1 MVKKQIKHFV
11 AGAFICTLAACGSV
25 KNSVVEKSTV
35 IEPQRVDLPA
45 LSDKKRQEFE
55 FVFIE
60 ALKQKRVGNLDK
72 AVGFFS
78 NCLEIDPKSAAAMYE
93 LSNIYIQRG
102 DFTSA
107 MLLLEKAVKINPN
120 NDWYKILLAQI
131 YQKNKEFDSASKLF
145 TELAQKNPDNLN
157 FLYLN
162 AILLKEAKQYDR
174 ALEQYDKLQKK
185 VGAIDQLIV
194 EKQKILLEKGDN
206 KGAIQE
212 INNLIKSNKK
222 EPKYYGLMADLYLT
236 LKDREKA
243 LEYYQK
249 VLEVEP
255 DNGFVHLSL
264 ANYWFAGKN
273 KEKALEEAKKGLINK
288 KLETANKLRFFEI
301 MRIEKD
307 KHGLTDDELASLL
320 TMLMSSDSKDV
331 GIYAYY
337 IDYLLEKTQG
347 LKDEKE
353 RKKKYKEVRIHLR
366 RFVKLHK
373 ADPQK
378 WNQLLLIENDLQDT
392 VALYNE
398 SLEALKYHSK
408 EPLFYILN
416 AFSAMQQEKYDEAME
431 VLNKGEKYADGK
443 PALKAQFPLNRAEIY
458 FKQKKKKEAFEAFD
472 QALLLNPNDYMA
484 LNNYA
489 YYLSLEKDADFNKAE
504 KMSAK
509 VIAAN
514 PTNST
519 YLDTYAWILFKKKD
533 YRLAKFYMESA
544 LSNGGS
550 ESGVLIEHYGDI
562 LFHLDKV
569 EEAVDNWKK
578 AKEKGVKSETLDKK
592 IKDRKYYEEKD

>member
-1 MVKKQIKHFV
+1 MIKTHIKHLI
-11 AGAFICTLAACGSV
+11 AGAFLCTVASCGSV
-25 KNSVVEKSTV
+25 KQSVVQKNTAV
-35 IEPQRVDLPA
+35 ADKQVDLPA

-120 NDWYKILLAQI
+120 NDWYKILLSQI
-131 YQKNKEFDSASKLF
+131 YQKNKEFERASELLS
-145 TELAQKNPDNLN
+145 ELAQRNPDNLN

-162 AILLKEAKQYDR
+162 AILLKEAKLYDK
-174 ALEQYDKLQKK
+174 ALKEYSKLQKK
-185 VGAIDQLIV
+185 VGNIDQLVV
-194 EKQKILLEKGDN
+194 EKQKILLEKGDK

-212 INNLIKSNKK
+212 INNLIKSDKK

-243 LEYYQK
+243 LEYYNK
-249 VLEVEP
+249 VLEVDPE
-255 DNGFVHLSL
+255 NGFVHLSL
-264 ANYWFAGKN
+264 ANYWLADKK
-273 KEKALEEAKKGLINK
+273 KEKALEEAKKGLISKN
-288 KLETANKLRFFEI
+288 LETANKLRFFEI
-301 MRIEKD
+301 LRIEKD
-307 KHGLTDDELASLL
+307 KHGLTEDELASML
-320 TMLMSSDSKDV
+320 TLLMSSDSKDV

-337 IDYLLEKTQG
+337 IDYLLEKTQRI
-347 LKDEKE
+347 KEKE
-353 RKKKYKEVRIHLR
+353 ARLEKFKEARVHLR
-366 RFVKLHK
+366 RFVKMHK

-392 VALYNE
+392 LALYNE
-398 SLEALKYHSK
+398 SIEALKYHST

-416 AFSAMQQEKYDEAME
+416 AFSAVQQEKYDEAME
-431 VLNKGEKYADGK
+431 TLNKGEKFADGK

-458 FKQKKKKEAFEAFD
+458 FKQNKKKEAFEEFD
-472 QALLLNPNDYMA
+472 KALLLNPNDYMA

-489 YYLSLEKDADFNKAE
+489 YYLSLEKDADLNKAE
-504 KMSAK
+504 QMSSR

-519 YLDTYAWILFKKKD
+519 YLDTYAWVLFKKKD

-544 LSNGGS
+544 LSNGGND
-550 ESGVLIEHYGDI
+550 SGVLIEHYGDI

-569 EEAVDNWKK
+569 DEAVENWKK

-592 IKDRKYYEEKD
+592 IKDKKYYEEKH